1 MSDIVLT
8 TEQIKQLLP
17 HRPPF
22 LFVDAVT
29 RLEPNLI
36 EGYRDIKPE
45 EFYFAG
51 HFPGLPVLPGVLM
64 VEAIAQIEVILVC
77 KVREERR
84 GRNTLFAGIES
95 VRFRRQVSPD
105 DRLLLSVGARP
116 FMPPVEG
123 MEGKEGIF
131 TLRSIGDA
139 RVIKGYAARCQRA
152 LLVGGGLLGLEAGN
166 GLRRAG
172 LEVSVVETFPR
183 LLPRQVDTDGAAILQ
198 RLLEQMGFQFYLEEQ
213 CREVLGQGHV
223 EGVRLS
229 SGRTVE
235 TDMLLV
241 SAGVRSDLRLAQET
255 GLDTEKGVIV
265 DDRMETSIATIF
277 AAGDV
282 AQHRGVCYGIWP
294 AAQRQ
299 GEVAG
304 TTMAGG
310 TDVYEGTVPTN
321 TLKVLGIDLVSAGDI
336 DAEGVHE
343 CQVAADP
350 VKGVYRK
357 LVFDGNT
364 LIGCILLGDVRG
376 RWELM
381 NAIET
386 RRDIGPVKS
395 DLRGDGFDFARLR

>member
-1 MSDIVLT
+1 MKYVIAGNGIAGTSAAARLRALDPEGAIDILT
-8 TEQIKQLLP
+8 DEPYPAYSRPLLP
-17 HRPPF
+17 EF
-22 LFVDAVT
+22 IAGAV
-29 RLEPNLI
+29 E
-36 EGYRDIKPE
+36 EGNI
-45 EFYFAG
+45 
-51 HFPGLPVLPGVLM
+51 
-64 VEAIAQIEVILVC
+64 ILHPLSWY
-77 KVREERR
+77 EERGITLHLEEGVQEVRPAAREVRSTR
-84 GRNTLFAGIES
+84 GTTY
-95 VRFRRQVSPD
+95 PY

-123 MEGKEGIF
+123 IEGKEGIF

-235 TDMLLV
+235 ADMLLV
-241 SAGVRSDLRLAQET
+241 SAGVRSDLRLAQEA

-395 DLRGDGFDFARLR
+395 DLRGDGFDFGRLR